1 MIGGQRVRIT
11 VRDPVQEDPDIETE
25 AEAEGPAEAQ
35 QQEQPLRRSTRARTQ
50 AIPRTGTQ
58 GQSTSTARSTTA
70 RGTPAPR
77 QGLVRIHRDLTQV
90 SAREI

>member
-35 QQEQPLRRSTRARTQ
+35 QQE
-50 AIPRTGTQ
+50 
-58 GQSTSTARSTTA
+58 
-70 RGTPAPR
+70 
-77 QGLVRIHRDLTQV
+77 
-90 SAREI
+90 